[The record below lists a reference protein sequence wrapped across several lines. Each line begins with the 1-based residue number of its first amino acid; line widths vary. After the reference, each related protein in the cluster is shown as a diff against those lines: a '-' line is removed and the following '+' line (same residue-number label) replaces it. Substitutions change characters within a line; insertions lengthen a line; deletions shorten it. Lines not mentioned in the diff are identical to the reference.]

1 MIVTSAEDAPRTILL
16 SLLQRTLLPP
26 TSNIITSIIILYF
39 IWMFSIEA
47 SQVDVYGVN
56 PTSPTNDPAN
66 LIQIQM
72 TVATQKCLHYFTVDE
87 STMHDNLGLYFIH
100 RINLADQTQQQI
112 MVSIQLVTEEIP
124 SHGVSLLCPTYS
136 PALPVDV
143 GRDETDGTRQ
153 LSNID
158 RKIYMA
164 FGLGLI
170 SLLRLLFRHL
180 QCTVTNPPAPAH
192 RPTLQYI
199 RYVSL
204 SSFGRM
210 QEQKLDTLF
219 ECRFSGCKCNRY
231 IEVSGT
237 S

>member
-87 STMHDNLGLYFIH
+87 STMHDNL
-100 RINLADQTQQQI
+100 D
-112 MVSIQLVTEEIP
+112 
-124 SHGVSLLCPTYS
+124 HGVDSISHRGDPKSWSVVT
-136 PALPVDV
+136 LPNLPLPLSTEVAPSEGNTFLTVPLRCLWMSVEMKRMEQDNSATST
-143 GRDETDGTRQ
+143 GRF
-153 LSNID
+153 IW
-158 RKIYMA
+158 
-164 FGLGLI
+164 
-170 SLLRLLFRHL
+170 HL
-180 QCTVTNPPAPAH
+180 
-192 RPTLQYI
+192 
-199 RYVSL
+199 
-204 SSFGRM
+204 
-210 QEQKLDTLF
+210 D
-219 ECRFSGCKCNRY
+219 
-231 IEVSGT
+231 
-237 S
+237 